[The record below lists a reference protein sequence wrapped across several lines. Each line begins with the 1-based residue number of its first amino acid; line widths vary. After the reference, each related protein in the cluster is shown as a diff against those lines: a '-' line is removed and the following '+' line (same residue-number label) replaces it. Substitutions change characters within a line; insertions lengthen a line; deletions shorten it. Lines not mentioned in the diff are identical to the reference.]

1 MQIPSLK
8 NNYNN
13 FLSKNKVGKFTKE
26 EYFQLIKN
34 QEEDFFYGQKSIK
47 NPLKLNQSFVLYIY
61 TWNKNRVFLINDI
74 PNIDSI
80 LDTELSS
87 KNQNDPLLFN
97 FEKALW
103 SINDSNEYITTE
115 SEYKLYTYFNETKY
129 YITVDSKNKNLT
141 LSSEENRDIIKSK
154 LINLIFV
161 KSKNS
166 L

>member
-1 MQIPSLK
+1 M
-8 NNYNN
+8 
-13 FLSKNKVGKFTKE
+13 SKNKVGKFTKE

-47 NPLKLNQSFVLYIY
+47 NPLKLNQSFVLYI
-61 TWNKNRVFLINDI
+61 WNKNRVFLINDI

-80 LDTELSS
+80 LDPELSS
-87 KNQNDPLLFN
+87 ENQNDPLLFN

-154 LINLIFV
+154 LINFILV

>member
-47 NPLKLNQSFVLYIY
+47 NPLKLNQSFVLYI
-61 TWNKNRVFLINDI
+61 WNKNRVFLINDI

-80 LDTELSS
+80 LDPELSS
-87 KNQNDPLLFN
+87 ENQNDPLLFN

-154 LINLIFV
+154 LINFILV